1 MRRLRTILLTLV
13 GAVGLT
19 VGAAPVGAVAE
30 EPGAGVEVA
39 GTATYKVWHW
49 NVAGDESNFGSTTN
63 GLVDAILGSV
73 KFRDPDFVSL
83 NEVCP
88 AQYRAILKGLQDAG
102 WPQSATNFARF
113 EPMPDVDNTGCHTD
127 TGGAVEPYGVAVF
140 SKFAPSGT
148 DRITLP
154 ADGDKARKLLCVPV
168 ASQPGGPRFCSTH
181 ITFKAEAKAA
191 QLDAV
196 RAKMNEFTAAGGTV
210 ITAGDFNTQPHDP
223 LLDSWYAPSVAT
235 PNNGGNTGGFREL
248 DDLDTVCPGWGEQ
261 STEGALLGKC
271 GQKAKVDHVFVP
283 ESRLVSYDEDT
294 HPIATDRCTN
304 RNGVY
309 IPCSNHRIV
318 DATVTVST
326 GQ

>member
-1 MRRLRTILLTLV
+1 MRGLRTTLLTIV

-19 VGAAPVGAVAE
+19 VGLTVGAAPAGAVAD
-30 EPGAGVEVA
+30 PGGTAGVT

-63 GLVDAILGSV
+63 GLVDAIIGSV
-73 KFRDPDFVSL
+73 KYRDPDFVSL

-88 AQYRAILKGLQDAG
+88 AQYRSVLKGLQDAG
-102 WPQSATNFARF
+102 WPQSPTNFARF
-113 EPMPDVDNTGCHTD
+113 EPMPDVDGTGCHTA
-127 TGGAVEPYGVAVF
+127 TGTVEPYGVAVF

-148 DRITLP
+148 DRVTLP

-168 ASQPGGPRFCSTH
+168 ASQPGGLRFCSTH
-181 ITFKAEAKAA
+181 ITFKAETKAA

-196 RAKMNEFTAAGGTV
+196 RGKMNEFGGTV

-223 LLDSWYAPSVAT
+223 LLDTWYAPSVAT
-235 PNNGGNTGGFREL
+235 PDNGGNTGAFREL
-248 DDLDTVCPGWGEQ
+248 DDLDTLCPGWGEQ

-294 HPIATDRCTN
+294 HPIATERCTN

-318 DATVTVST
+318 DASVTVST